1 MSAQGSQ
8 WKYVLGIDRT
18 SPVTELWTDR
28 YVIITRAS
36 IEVSFLSSNGMDKN
50 NLPVNPTFSPRDIL
64 TRFVSQA
71 KEGNRNNTL
80 YYCVQELNKINS
92 PSVYYDKLYKLAL
105 DTQLPISEVNTIFN
119 DKISNNL
126 SLNSLNYN
134 LNLRT
139 VQYFTPVFHNGKTLK
154 GSDRILTKEEALQ
167 YSNISYIAEE
177 LKNSN
182 RIVIDCDSKETVK
195 IFEQYLNKTESY
207 VNEDRSSAHLVFTT
221 DKVVP
226 TKHKKDIDLL
236 GNQKFSLRNIK
247 ENKVYNNLPS
257 IELTQNI
264 LDLFNEL

>member
-1 MSAQGSQ
+1 M
-8 WKYVLGIDRT
+8 
-18 SPVTELWTDR
+18 
-28 YVIITRAS
+28 
-36 IEVSFLSSNGMDKN
+36 
-50 NLPVNPTFSPRDIL
+50 
-64 TRFVSQA
+64 
-71 KEGNRNNTL
+71 
-80 YYCVQELNKINS
+80 
-92 PSVYYDKLYKLAL
+92 
-105 DTQLPISEVNTIFN
+105 
-119 DKISNNL
+119 
-126 SLNSLNYN
+126 
-134 LNLRT
+134 
-139 VQYFTPVFHNGKTLK
+139 
-154 GSDRILTKEEALQ
+154 
-167 YSNISYIAEE
+167 EE